1 MKRVYMTHTHKKKGS
16 KRKFRK
22 INKNRTQNRGKK
34 NRTKKRGGDN
44 WQTEK
49 HKLRIQR
56 LMELMPHRQ
65 NQAKS
70 LKRAFHS
77 MSIEDIEKMTPEE
90 REMVYNEW
98 RNIEAENRKRLRM
111 KKRMSAQEESS
122 TENPIKMED
131 EDEDFPEVYYE
142 DEIIPYDPY
151 NPEDPKNDLK
161 DMQDWEVNPRKKA
174 KKRVSAPTKATVQN
188 DTLPL
193 WDWSEQTEAAIHPPE
208 NLMEEEID
216 GEIPELPEYEVPHE
230 MDEENMTLDW
240 VNETENK

>member
-1 MKRVYMTHTHKKKGS
+1 
-16 KRKFRK
+16 
-22 INKNRTQNRGKK
+22 
-34 NRTKKRGGDN
+34 
-44 WQTEK
+44 
-49 HKLRIQR
+49 
-56 LMELMPHRQ
+56 
-65 NQAKS
+65 
-70 LKRAFHS
+70 
-77 MSIEDIEKMTPEE
+77 
-90 REMVYNEW
+90 
-98 RNIEAENRKRLRM
+98 M

-161 DMQDWEVNPRKKA
+161 EMQDWEVNPRKKA

-230 MDEENMTLDW
+230 MDEENVTLDW